1 MGDPILQQAQKR
13 VKQKKDF
20 FKHLAAFVGVGFFFF
35 AMNMFTLVEEG
46 PEIWFFFP
54 LLPWSVGLIIHY
66 FNVFGFPGTGA
77 LSPDWEAKEVQKEVK
92 ALRKKMGYSSPTS
105 SNQEELELKEIRKEK
120 ATDWDRDD
128 LV

>member
-1 MGDPILQQAQKR
+1 MSDPILQQAQKR
-13 VKQKKDF
+13 VKQKKGF

-77 LSPDWEAKEVQKEVK
+77 LTPEWEAKEVQKEVK
-92 ALRKKMGYSSPTS
+92 ALRNKMGYSTPK
-105 SNQEELELKEIRKEK
+105 NVDQGELELREIHKEK
-120 ATDWDRDD
+120 ASDWERDE